1 MFIFIL
7 NRLTMEVLLSVA
19 LNPSHWTCNSTLMQ
33 YSRYCGLENSLFNRI
48 GRYCNFSEYGYIV
61 NMSNTYDVSSTTV
74 ELSIEGPNGV
84 ISAAWIFSSASSR
97 VERGLGTSKVL
108 LNPFLSTLLRTYSRD
123 YTNFLTLVIFQP
135 LVTHSTWARYP
146 SRRQTTCITQ
156 QYPIVHRTGFSR
168 HSVSLKV
175 TFSY

>member
-1 MFIFIL
+1 MQGYKLLKSIVDGTSWVLIITRVGATMFIFIL

-84 ISAAWIFSSASSR
+84 ISAA
-97 VERGLGTSKVL
+97 
-108 LNPFLSTLLRTYSRD
+108 
-123 YTNFLTLVIFQP
+123 
-135 LVTHSTWARYP
+135 
-146 SRRQTTCITQ
+146 
-156 QYPIVHRTGFSR
+156 
-168 HSVSLKV
+168 
-175 TFSY
+175 